1 MLRSVLK
8 ARRTPPPRPGAASAV
23 PAARRAGRGRLGGL
37 VARHSAATVPVLAIV
52 LIVVLI
58 GILLWLVDRDEREES
73 RLAVIKDVLW
83 VEQSLQFQIG
93 VDEED
98 VARLA
103 GEISRQAVDHEQFLS
118 RARHLVTNSPEI
130 VRIAWRAPDGAV
142 RVAVPPAPEPVDPA
156 AYQASVAL
164 AASTGRPVFTAV
176 YKAGGN
182 AALFDLVAPLFTD
195 GTLAGAL
202 IATVALDP
210 LLARDVPWWIAEKYQ
225 IAFVDPDGAVLARK
239 SQIGVLSEE
248 AAHAIAFDP
257 PVRGLLL
264 SVTPY
269 RSKTNLAHNALIA
282 AIFGLALV
290 AIVNLLIV
298 YRHFRRRLAA
308 EHALRAEHAFRKAME
323 DSLTVGMRAR
333 DLEGRIIYVNPAFC
347 RMVGW
352 SAEELVGREP
362 PMPYWLPEMM
372 DDTLARHEA
381 VLSGAASSE
390 GFELGF
396 RRRNGERFDAL
407 IYEAPLVDA
416 EGRHIGWMGS
426 VLDVTDRKHAEEL
439 ARRQMEK
446 LQATGRL
453 ITMGEMASTLAHEL
467 NQPLAAIA
475 SYGAGCLN
483 LLRGGTYEPAE
494 LVEAMEK
501 LGTQAQRAGSII
513 HRIYDFV
520 RKREPRFGRCD
531 LVSLVQETV
540 AFAAGDA
547 RRHGVRLTVAAVG
560 GVPAV
565 AADRVLIE
573 QVLLNLIRNAAD
585 AMAGLP
591 RESRVIAV
599 TVGVTADGEPSIA
612 VDDRGHGIAAD
623 IAGRVFQPFVTTKR
637 EGMGMGLNICR
648 SIVELHRGR
657 LWFEPRAGGGTRFVV
672 VLPGASAEAAA

>member
-1 MLRSVLK
+1 MLRRAL
-8 ARRTPPPRPGAASAV
+8 TPRDTSPPRSGAAARSA
-23 PAARRAGRGRLGGL
+23 AGHGGIGGL
-37 VARHSAATVPVLAIV
+37 ISRHSAATVPVLAIV
-52 LIVVLI
+52 LIVILI
-58 GILLWLVDRDEREES
+58 GILLWLVDRDEREEAH
-73 RLAVIKDVLW
+73 LALIKDVLW

-93 VDEED
+93 VDED
-98 VARLA
+98 DLSRLA
-103 GEISRQAVDHEQFLS
+103 AEIGRQSISQEHFLS

-130 VRIAWRAPDGAV
+130 VRIVWRAPDGAV
-142 RVAVPPAPEPVDPA
+142 RVTVPPAPEPIDPG
-156 AYQASVAL
+156 AYPASVRL
-164 AASTGRPVFTAV
+164 AVSTGRPVFTAV
-176 YKAGGN
+176 YKVDN
-182 AALFDLVAPLFTD
+182 EALFDVVAPVFTNGAFAGSLVAT
-195 GTLAGAL
+195 
-202 IATVALDP
+202 IALDA
-210 LLARDVPWWIAEKYQ
+210 LLARNVPWWIAEKYQ

-239 SQIGVLSEE
+239 SQIGAPREDA

-269 RSKTNLAHNALIA
+269 RSKTNFGHNALIGT
-282 AIFGLALV
+282 IFGLALV

-308 EHALRAEHAFRKAME
+308 EQALRAEHAFRKAME

-333 DLEGRIIYVNPAFC
+333 DLRGRITYVNPAFC

-352 SAEELVGREP
+352 SADELVGRDP
-362 PMPYWLPEMM
+362 PMPYWEPEMM
-372 DDTLARHEA
+372 EDTLARHEE

-390 GFELGF
+390 GFELRF

-439 ARRQMEK
+439 ARQQTEK

-483 LLRGGTYEPAE
+483 LLRSGTYDPAE
-494 LVEAMEK
+494 LVEALEK

-513 HRIYDFV
+513 HRVYDFV
-520 RKREPRFGRCD
+520 RKREPQFGHCD

-547 RRHGVRLTVAAVG
+547 RRNGVRLKVAVGG

-565 AADRVLIE
+565 AVDRVLIE

-591 RESRVIAV
+591 RDSRVITV

-612 VDDRGHGIAAD
+612 VDDRGHGIPAD

-648 SIVELHRGR
+648 SIVELHKGR
-657 LWFEPRAGGGTRFVV
+657 LWFEPRDGGGTRFLV